1 MKTSNKILLLATLI
15 ILSYL
20 TFFDFKLKAEYLKG
34 KYKTRFYSMK
44 EQKVGEF
51 RSIENNTS
59 NLHVRIEKGDQFE
72 IWYDD
77 DLKDN
82 LELTNKNNQLVINY
96 NKKDNDDDFIK
107 SGNLIIICPKIEAVA
122 INKVLKMKDYLST
135 EYIPNGVTIIHNFNQ
150 DKLELIVKSVTELIL
165 DKNKFN
171 LLSAKVGDSKSTN
184 GTLEIM
190 NNNEINN
197 LYVELNGTSVL
208 NLNDPMINKAELK
221 ISDSADVKLSG
232 RALKYLKVNQ

>member
-51 RSIENNTS
+51 RSIENNAS
-59 NLHVRIEKGDQFE
+59 NLYVRIEKGDQFE

-107 SGNLIIICPKIEAVA
+107 SGNLIIICPKIEAVV
-122 INKVLKMKDYLST
+122 INKLLEMKDSLSK
-135 EYIPNGVTIIHNFNQ
+135 EYIPNGVTTIYNFNQ
-150 DKLELIVKSVTELIL
+150 DNLELIVNSVTKLIL

-171 LLSAKVGDSKSTN
+171 LLSAKVGDSKSTK
-184 GTLEIM
+184 GTLTIM

-197 LYVELNGTSVL
+197 LYVELNGTSIL

-221 ISDSADVKLSG
+221 ISDSVDVKLSG
-232 RALKYLKVNQ
+232 RALKFLKINQ

>member
-122 INKVLKMKDYLST
+122 INKVLKMKDYLSK
-135 EYIPNGVTIIHNFNQ
+135 EYIPNGVTIINNFNQ
-150 DKLELIVKSVTELIL
+150 DKLELIVNSVTELIL

-184 GTLEIM
+184 GTLTIL

-197 LYVELNGTSVL
+197 LYVELNGTSIL

-221 ISDSADVKLSG
+221 ISDSVDVKLSG
-232 RALKYLKVNQ
+232 RALKFLKVNQ

>member
-20 TFFDFKLKAEYLKG
+20 TFYDFKLKAEYLKG

-51 RSIENNTS
+51 RSIENNAS
-59 NLHVRIEKGDQFE
+59 NLYVRIEKGDQFE

-122 INKVLKMKDYLST
+122 INKVLKMKDSLSK
-135 EYIPNGVTIIHNFNQ
+135 EYIPNGVTTIYNFNQ
-150 DKLELIVKSVTELIL
+150 DKLELIVNSVTKLIL

-171 LLSAKVGDSKSTN
+171 LLSAKVGDSKSTK
-184 GTLEIM
+184 GTLTIM

-197 LYVELNGTSVL
+197 LYVELNGTSIL

-221 ISDSADVKLSG
+221 ISDSVDVKLSG
-232 RALKYLKVNQ
+232 RALKFLKVNQ

>member
-34 KYKTRFYSMK
+34 EYKTRFYSMK

-51 RSIENNTS
+51 RSIENNAS
-59 NLHVRIEKGDQFE
+59 NLYVRIEQGDQFE

-82 LELTNKNNQLVINY
+82 IELTNKNNQLVINY

-122 INKVLKMKDYLST
+122 INKVLKMKDYLSK
-135 EYIPNGVTIIHNFNQ
+135 EYIPNGVTTIYNFNQ
-150 DKLELIVKSVTELIL
+150 DKLELIVNSVTELIL

-184 GTLEIM
+184 GTLTIL

-197 LYVELNGTSVL
+197 LYVELNGTSIL

-221 ISDSADVKLSG
+221 ISDSVDVKLSG
-232 RALKYLKVNQ
+232 RALKFLKVNQ

>member
-34 KYKTRFYSMK
+34 EYKTRFYSMK

-51 RSIENNTS
+51 RSIENNAS
-59 NLHVRIEKGDQFE
+59 NLDVRIEKGDQFE

-96 NKKDNDDDFIK
+96 NKKDNEDDFIK

-122 INKVLKMKDYLST
+122 INKVLKMKDSLSK
-135 EYIPNGVTIIHNFNQ
+135 EYIPNGVTTIYNFNQ
-150 DKLELIVKSVTELIL
+150 DKLELIVNSVTELIL

-184 GTLEIM
+184 GTLTIL

-197 LYVELNGTSVL
+197 LYVELNGTSIL

-221 ISDSADVKLSG
+221 ISDSVDVKLSG
-232 RALKYLKVNQ
+232 RALKFLKINQ

>member
-122 INKVLKMKDYLST
+122 INKVLKMKDYLSK
-135 EYIPNGVTIIHNFNQ
+135 EYIPNGVTIINNFNQ
-150 DKLELIVKSVTELIL
+150 DKLELIVNSVTELIL

-184 GTLEIM
+184 GTLTIL

-197 LYVELNGTSVL
+197 LYVELNGTSIL

>member
-184 GTLEIM
+184 GTLTIL

-197 LYVELNGTSVL
+197 LYVELNGTSIL